1 MPDLNTHIRRCS
13 GGEVCD
19 LGTAISLSFL
29 CNIVNQTVDHK
40 CYHESQPGTTL
51 SCQGM
56 HVM

>member
-1 MPDLNTHIRRCS
+1 
-13 GGEVCD
+13 VCD